1 MLSTVYINKENKI
14 MNMFEQLKSEGI
26 KYILIPKRA
35 KKKFYAVKQDLKTE
49 ALTDDSDV
57 FTYSTEG
64 KEEKE
69 LLKALPKDIWVKISE
84 D

>member
-1 MLSTVYINKENKI
+1 

-35 KKKFYAVKQDLKTE
+35 KKKFYAVKQDIKAE

-57 FTYSTEG
+57 FTYNAEG
-64 KEEKE
+64 EEEKE
-69 LLKALPKDIWVKISE
+69 LLKVLPKDAWVRISE